1 MSNEIIKN
9 GKYRVFNGTAY
20 ETIHL
25 QTTASQVIES
35 EEKKFVSQ
43 AEKDTWNSKANG
55 SHIHDDRYY
64 QKSETYTQAEV
75 DEALN
80 GKANTKHTHAA
91 TEITTDNSNMFVS
104 KAEKD
109 RWNDTYT
116 KTEVDSKINAAK
128 IEVNSNVDGVQSNL
142 DEAVQNLTQLINTG
156 GTANEKLAARVTAIE
171 NTKIPEVKKSVT
183 DLDSKFT
190 GLTTSLQSTKADK
203 VHKHA
208 VSDITGLGTAATR
221 NVGIASGN
229 IPVLDSNGKLAE
241 SVLPKIAI
249 NEVFT
254 AHSVEEA
261 MGLKMENGDILV
273 LNVSEASVSGLSKQ
287 YTEYIKSGKLTYLCV
302 NIAAVSFEE
311 RFKPLQSQTDSIT
324 AAEVEAKL
332 ALKVNVSDFNSYKG
346 TVQSA
351 LNGKANINEVYTK
364 GQADNLLN
372 NKVDKVQGKG
382 LSTNDFTTELLNKLN
397 GIEAGANRYVHP
409 SGDGNLHIPSTGV
422 SNNGKVLMAG
432 STAGSVSWTQL
443 TSNNISTTSE
453 KQFVSA
459 SQIATWNGKA
469 EANHSHSQYRLISDS
484 LSAAETRAEI
494 AKLKTIISTTA
505 PQGQMT
511 GAIWIEELK

>member
-1 MSNEIIKN
+1 MASEVIKN
-9 GKYRVFNGTAY
+9 GKYRVFNGSAY

-25 QTTASQVIES
+25 QTTASQVIEN

-43 AEKDTWNSKANG
+43 AEKNNWNSKANG

-64 QKSETYTQAEV
+64 QKSETYSKTE
-75 DEALN
+75 LN
-80 GKANTKHTHAA
+80 ETLAGKANTKHTHTA
-91 TEITTDNSNMFVS
+91 TDITTDNSHMFVS

-128 IEVNSNVDGVQSNL
+128 IEVNSNVDGVQNNL
-142 DEAVQNLTQLINTG
+142 DEAVQNLTKLINNG
-156 GTANEKLAARVTAIE
+156 GTANEQLTARVTAIE
-171 NTKIPEVKKSVT
+171 NVKIPEVKKSVT

-190 GLTTSLQSTKADK
+190 GLTNSLQSTKADK

-208 VSDITGLGTAATR
+208 VSDITGLGTAATK

-254 AHSVEEA
+254 AHSIDEA

-273 LNVSEASVSGLSKQ
+273 LNATEATGLNKQ

-332 ALKVNVSDFNSYKG
+332 ALKVNISDFNSYKG

-351 LNGKANINEVYTK
+351 LNGKANVNDVYTK
-364 GQADNLLN
+364 GQTDNLLN
-372 NKVDKVQGKG
+372 NKVDKVSGKG
-382 LSTNDFTTELLNKLN
+382 LSTNDFTTDLLNKLN
-397 GIEAGANRYVHP
+397 GIETGANRYIHP
-409 SGDGNLHIPSTGV
+409 SGDGNLHVPSTGV
-422 SNNGKVLMAG
+422 SSNGKVLMAG

-469 EANHSHSQYRLISDS
+469 DANHSHSQYRLISDS

-494 AKLKTIISTTA
+494 AKLKTIISTSA